1 VRLVW
6 AIACTAALSPL
17 AAPAAAIA
25 AGTGAHA
32 RSSGGGTSSAA
43 IALAVVAV
51 VIVICA
57 LAWALAWMQAY
68 EPRWLL
74 SARHSMAEAS
84 MRTSATFAELRDWA
98 RLGH

>member
-1 VRLVW
+1 MRLVW
-6 AIACTAALSPL
+6 ATACTAALSPL

-25 AGTGAHA
+25 AATGAHA

-43 IALAVVAV
+43 IALALVAV